1 MSAGTKRTTS
11 VAAAAAASADSAP
24 IIPHPLPEALDVD
37 SAQGVQ
43 KSSCPICMEV
53 YDSSN
58 NGGGQVTASHLP
70 LVLQCGHCLCGS

>member
-24 IIPHPLPEALDVD
+24 IVPHPLPEALDVD

-53 YDSSN
+53 
-58 NGGGQVTASHLP
+58 L
-70 LVLQCGHCLCGS
+70 